1 MSTSLTALY
10 DDVIFARYRGH
21 RASSKSLIIKDY
33 PKLLKHFQDRLQL
46 DFYPGN
52 WRVKLRNDKQFEL
65 VTDRQLTGDFVDY
78 QKRDK
83 DVVVSHV
90 DILPDHFILPLQG
103 LNLDSD
109 PQIITITLTKSRRT
123 VRPYDSMT
131 RLVRIFQ
138 PVSDLLQIVDVVNA
152 INHMYDHPVFK
163 LRVVLDAGMCN
174 DIITGKQVS
183 YLKTSFNQTFG
194 RVDGELYV
202 TNSQHGLGS
211 LNYALTPYEVH
222 DAKLS
227 ASDFSKYLYQDAF
240 SDDEMTKL
248 HLSLLDLS
256 HAGFVKLS
264 YDFKKRPDWL
274 DNVILDNLES
284 SVVSSSA
291 SALSSAFVA
300 SSSACPLRACD
311 SHDRVIKSS
320 ASTSVAS
327 SVLSSTMFSVFSSA
341 SVSSTASSTSSSP
354 ASSVSSSVLID
365 DAIASSVI
373 SSVHARRAAVAS
385 SVAAMHASSS
395 ASHDVVSRALA
406 KGLIRSNDALTVSS
420 VTSSTSSSTSTLR
433 TVSNT
438 PLHTHSPRS
447 ADDSYDYNADVSVS
461 DILRRH
467 MSNKTWSNKVTVT
480 KLRK

>member
-1 MSTSLTALY
+1 MSTSLTTLY

-21 RASSKSLIIKDY
+21 RASSKSLIAEDY

-52 WRVKLRNDKQFEL
+52 WRVKLRDDKQFEL

-90 DILPDHFILPLQG
+90 NILPDHFILPLQG
-103 LNLDSD
+103 LNLDVD
-109 PQIITITLTKSRRT
+109 PQTITITLTKSRRT
-123 VRPYDSMT
+123 VCPYDSMI

-222 DAKLS
+222 DARLS
-227 ASDFSKYLYQDAF
+227 SSNFSKYLYQDAF
-240 SDDEMTKL
+240 SDAEMTKL
-248 HLSLLDLS
+248 HPSLLDLS
-256 HAGFVKLS
+256 YAGFVKLS
-264 YDFKKRPDWL
+264 YDFKRRPDWL

-284 SVVSSSA
+284 SAVSSSASTFSSASVVSSSA
-291 SALSSAFVA
+291 
-300 SSSACPLRACD
+300 CPSRACD
-311 SHDRVIKSS
+311 SHDRVVKSS
-320 ASTSVAS
+320 VSTSVAS
-327 SVLSSTMFSVFSSA
+327 SASSSTMSSVFSLA
-341 SVSSTASSTSSSP
+341 SVSSTS
-354 ASSVSSSVLID
+354 SSVSSSVLID

-373 SSVHARRAAVAS
+373 SSVHARRADVAS

-395 ASHDVVSRALA
+395 VSHNVVSRALA
-406 KGLIRSNDALTVSS
+406 KGLIRSHDALSVSS
-420 VTSSTSSSTSTLR
+420 VTSSTSSSTSALR

-438 PLHTHSPRS
+438 PLHTHSSRS
-447 ADDSYDYNADVSVS
+447 ADDVYDYNADASVS

-467 MSNKTWSNKVTVT
+467 MSKKTWSNKVTVT

>member
-1 MSTSLTALY
+1 MSTPLITLY

-21 RASSKSLIIKDY
+21 RASSNSLTAKDY

-52 WRVKLRNDKQFEL
+52 WRVKLRDDKQFEL

-78 QKRDK
+78 QKRNK

-90 DILPDHFILPLQG
+90 NILPDHFILPLQG
-103 LNLDSD
+103 LNLDAD
-109 PQIITITLTKSRRT
+109 PQTITITLTKSRRT

-138 PVSDLLQIVDVVNA
+138 PVSDLLQIVDVVKA
-152 INHMYDHPVFK
+152 INQMYNHLVFK

-194 RVDGELYV
+194 QVNSELYV

-227 ASDFSKYLYQDAF
+227 ASDFSKYLYQDSF
-240 SDDEMTKL
+240 SDDEITKL

-264 YDFKKRPDWL
+264 YDYKKHPDWL
-274 DNVILDNLES
+274 DNVILDKLES
-284 SVVSSSA
+284 SAVSSSA
-291 SALSSAFVA
+291 STFSSASVA
-300 SSSACPLRACD
+300 SSSVCPSRVCD
-311 SHDRVIKSS
+311 SHDHVVKSS
-320 ASTSVAS
+320 VSTSVAS
-327 SVLSSTMFSVFSSA
+327 HVLSSTMSSVVSSA
-341 SVSSTASSTSSSP
+341 SVSST

-365 DAIASSVI
+365 DATASSVI
-373 SSVHARRAAVAS
+373 SSVRARRAVVAS

-395 ASHDVVSRALA
+395 MSHNIVSRALA
-406 KGLIRSNDALTVSS
+406 KDLIRSHDALAVSS

-438 PLHTHSPRS
+438 PLHTHSLRS

-467 MSNKTWSNKVTVT
+467 MSKKTWSNKVTVT

>member
-1 MSTSLTALY
+1 MSTSLTTLY

-21 RASSKSLIIKDY
+21 RASSKSLIAEDY

-52 WRVKLRNDKQFEL
+52 WRVKLRDDKQFEL

-90 DILPDHFILPLQG
+90 NILPDHFILPLQG
-103 LNLDSD
+103 LNLDVD
-109 PQIITITLTKSRRT
+109 PQTITITLTKSRRT
-123 VRPYDSMT
+123 VCPYDSMI

-227 ASDFSKYLYQDAF
+227 SSNFSKYLYQDAF
-240 SDDEMTKL
+240 SDAEMTKL
-248 HLSLLDLS
+248 HPSLLDLS
-256 HAGFVKLS
+256 HAGFVNLS
-264 YDFKKRPDWL
+264 YDCKRRPDWL

-284 SVVSSSA
+284 SAVSSSASTFSSAFVVSSSA
-291 SALSSAFVA
+291 
-300 SSSACPLRACD
+300 CPSRACD
-311 SHDRVIKSS
+311 AHDRVVKSS
-320 ASTSVAS
+320 VSTSVAS
-327 SVLSSTMFSVFSSA
+327 SVLSSA
-341 SVSSTASSTSSSP
+341 SVSST

-385 SVAAMHASSS
+385 SVAAMRVSSS
-395 ASHDVVSRALA
+395 ASHNVVSRALA
-406 KGLIRSNDALTVSS
+406 KGLIRSHDALSVSS
-420 VTSSTSSSTSTLR
+420 VTSSTSSLTSTLR

-438 PLHTHSPRS
+438 PSHTHSSRS
-447 ADDSYDYNADVSVS
+447 ADDVYDYNADASVS

-467 MSNKTWSNKVTVT
+467 MSKKTWSNKVTVT